1 MKSLCFLD
9 LRVKSEDD
17 KEGETPAG
25 PEDDKGVY
33 PEVHQMV
40 KKWCEC

>member
-9 LRVKSEDD
+9 LRVKPEDD
-17 KEGETPAG
+17 GGETPAG

-40 KKWCEC
+40 KI